1 MNMKKIV
8 GKMWRWYL
16 RTMPKVVFGSDVC
29 MYVCMYVCRHRK
41 RAMHISEGL
50 FVYPF
55 FNAYFVQ
62 NMLSSA
68 MYSIARGYNPY
79 IVLGGREEGY
89 TNWDTFFRQP
99 FDSTAEQVTK
109 ECDRT
114 TGHYNFSFTM
124 AWRPRELR
132 RWTRAYQALVH
143 LNDETQQ
150 YVDADYS
157 AIISEEDHVLGV
169 LCRGTDYTA
178 IRPKGHPRQPSVE
191 QVIEEV
197 RKQMQTGRYNKIYL
211 ATEDQRIAQQ
221 FEEAFPQQIVT
232 NRRQYFDEAFEAMYS
247 KNNRLDIT
255 DVNLHRD
262 DANYW
267 RGVQYLSSMMILS
280 RCEALVAGNC
290 GGTIL
295 ALMMND
301 NRYRYTHVF
310 NLGLYD

>member
-1 MNMKKIV
+1 MNNVLDKI
-8 GKMWRWYL
+8 RRFYL
-16 RTMPKVVFGSDVC
+16 RNLPKLVFGNDVC
-29 MYVCMYVCRHRK
+29 MHICLYVCRHRK

-55 FNAYFVQ
+55 FNAYFIQ

-79 IVLGGREEGY
+79 IALGGRGQGY

-99 FDSTAEQVTK
+99 FDTTAEQVTIV
-109 ECDRT
+109 CDRT

-124 AWRPRELR
+124 AWHPHELR
-132 RWTRAYQALVH
+132 RWTRAYQTLVH
-143 LNDETQQ
+143 LNEQTQR

-157 AIISEEDHVLGV
+157 AIISPEDHVLGV
-169 LCRGTDYTA
+169 LCRGTDYIT

-191 QVIEEV
+191 QVIAEV
-197 RKQMQTGRYNKIYL
+197 QEQMRTGQYNKIYL
-211 ATEDQRIAQQ
+211 ATEDQRITLQ
-221 FEEAFPQQIVT
+221 FEETFPNEIIT
-232 NRRQYFDEAFEAMYS
+232 NRRQYFDEAFETMYS
-247 KNNRLDIT
+247 QNNTLDIT

-267 RGVQYLSSMMILS
+267 RGIQYLSSMVILS
-280 RCEALVAGNC
+280 RCQALVAGNC

-301 NRYRYTHVF
+301 NQYRYTHVF
-310 NLGLYD
+310 NLGMYD